1 MSPLYDRIA
10 DQVGAGGLTTCAIA
24 DALDALG
31 VPDRILHHGLR
42 RVDAGGGMFF
52 GSAYPVS
59 WTATRKTRDI
69 RAASPGTWSEV
80 RDFLVPDLSDGR
92 GLVYVAGAGG
102 LVVDAAL
109 AGGLS
114 ITYFQRQL
122 GLEGVVLGGAVRD
135 RAQVLEAGIPV
146 VASNFIP
153 TDTQGAYRVA
163 SVGEECVIANVVVK
177 RGDWV
182 FSDDNGTAVVPHA
195 HVENVLRVATEVES
209 REARVLTGIEDGRR
223 LPDMIDGGA
232 PI

>member
-1 MSPLYDRIA
+1 MSSLYDRIA
-10 DQVGAGGLTTCAIA
+10 EHVGAGELTTCAIA
-24 DALDALG
+24 DALDGLG
-31 VPDRILHHGLR
+31 LPDRILHHGLR
-42 RVDAGGGMFF
+42 RMDPGSEMFF

-59 WTATRKTRDI
+59 WTKTRKTREI
-69 RAASPGTWSEV
+69 TAASPGTWSEV
-80 RDFLVPDLSDGR
+80 RDFLVPDLSEGR
-92 GLVYVAGAGG
+92 GLVYVAGAGD

-135 RAQVLEAGIPV
+135 RAQVLKAGIPV

-153 TDTQGAYRVA
+153 TDTQGAHRVA
-163 SVGEECVIANVVVK
+163 SVGEECVIMNVVVK
-177 RGDWV
+177 RNDWV
-182 FSDDNGTAVVPHA
+182 FSDENGTAVVPQA
-195 HVENVLRVATEVES
+195 HVEDVLRLATELES
-209 REARVLTGIEDGRR
+209 REARVLRGIEGGRR